1 MGAGVDLPAGGGRLG
16 LATVRTEE
24 PSVLSLR
31 CLGSWPCA
39 VSLNVL
45 ENLAQDSP
53 PASIEPTI
61 QTSSGGG
68 SIHPGVPSGISAEP
82 VRGQGT
88 ARQRVE
94 ARARGSTVG
103 GIRLQPAPA
112 ASPIWTGD
120 ELRCPEEALLLG
132 CPQDPA

>member
-39 VSLNVL
+39 VSLNVP

-53 PASIEPTI
+53 PASIELKGLNSQSRPAAGEAAFT
-61 QTSSGGG
+61 QAFPLESVQSW
-68 SIHPGVPSGISAEP
+68 SEARAQP
-82 VRGQGT
+82 VRGWRPEPEGP
-88 ARQRVE
+88 
-94 ARARGSTVG
+94 
-103 GIRLQPAPA
+103 LLA
-112 ASPIWTGD
+112 ASD
-120 ELRCPEEALLLG
+120 YSLLPLPLPSG
-132 CPQDPA
+132 QEMSSDAQRKPCS